1 MRIIKYFLLAAS
13 LLIVL
18 YGVFIWLLTP
28 QMVADNKRHKEES
41 FLPTIGFVEN
51 YKREFGALP
60 TEAQF
65 NKWKVDKDW
74 ENRALFLQTTGSLK
88 AEDCPFGSIPQG
100 SYGISVWRGEWFE
113 CYASWRNEYS
123 FGDAKTKNTNAMLLF
138 FAIGAALFALS
149 LATPRLGRY
158 LTTQSR

>member
-1 MRIIKYFLLAAS
+1 MF
-13 LLIVL
+13 L
-18 YGVFIWLLTP
+18 YGIFIWSLTP
-28 QMVADNKRHKEES
+28 QMVADNKRHKAED
-41 FLPTIGFVEN
+41 FGPTITFVEN

-65 NKWKVDKDW
+65 NKWKIDTDQ

-88 AEDCPFGSIPQG
+88 AEDCPFGSVPQG
-100 SYGISVWRGEWFE
+100 AYGISVWRGEWFE
-113 CYASWRNEYS
+113 CYASWRDEYS
-123 FGDAKTKNTNAMLLF
+123 FGDAKATNFKAMLVF
-138 FAIGAALFALS
+138 FSIGAILFALS